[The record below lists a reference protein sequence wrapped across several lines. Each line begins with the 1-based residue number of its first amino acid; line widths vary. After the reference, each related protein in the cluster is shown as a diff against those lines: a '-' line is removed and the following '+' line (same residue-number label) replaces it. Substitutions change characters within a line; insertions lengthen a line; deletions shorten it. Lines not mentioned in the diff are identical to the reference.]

1 MFKEMI
7 NCITS
12 IFSSSKPAATK
23 LLLIIICNLI
33 IFISA
38 FCASSLWSV
47 IFVPMGLP
55 ELSWI
60 KMFGIQML
68 LYFLIPTDGG
78 NKD

>member
-12 IFSSSKPAATK
+12 IFSSHKPAATK
-23 LLLIIICNLI
+23 FLLIAACNLMI
-33 IFISA
+33 IISA
-38 FCASSLWSV
+38 FCASSLWAA
-47 IFVPMGLP
+47 IFVPMGLS

-60 KMFGIQML
+60 KMLGIQML
-68 LYFLIPTDGG
+68 LYLLIPTNGG